1 MKFEK
6 VRRVIAILAIV
17 VLAITIITTFTF
29 AILGAVTKN
38 PMYNALWKGSLMVM
52 IIVPVVLY
60 AILLIYKRI
69 QKGTSAKEEE
79 KKKDI

>member
-79 KKKDI
+79 K

>member
-6 VRRVIAILAIV
+6 VRRVIALLAIV

-79 KKKDI
+79 K